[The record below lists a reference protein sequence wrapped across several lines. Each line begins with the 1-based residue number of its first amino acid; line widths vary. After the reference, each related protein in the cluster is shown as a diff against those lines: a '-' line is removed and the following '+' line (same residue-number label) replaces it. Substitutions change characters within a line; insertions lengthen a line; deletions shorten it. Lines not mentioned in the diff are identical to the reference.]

1 MSRKSSVSEETQ
13 KGPQPLSP
21 TPSGRLLNASTLCS
35 HHVKAWNLLVHI
47 FRVDGQNNRITDRSI
62 SQLRYYHSII
72 FGYCYD
78 HSRYFRSKLQPRWW
92 WPRPSFSSLGLSPSS
107 LLKARLLLRFYLIL
121 TKIILDFCPNQTENL
136 LNSQV
141 TQEV

>member
-1 MSRKSSVSEETQ
+1 MGKLSRKSSVSEETQ

-35 HHVKAWNLLVHI
+35 HHFKAWNLLVHI

-78 HSRYFRSKLQPRWW
+78 HSRYFRSKLQATTTMMMT
-92 WPRPSFSSLGLSPSS
+92 
-107 LLKARLLLRFYLIL
+107 KAFLLLVGAVAIFSIEGKTSFPLLFDFNEDHFRFL
-121 TKIILDFCPNQTENL
+121 
-136 LNSQV
+136 S
-141 TQEV
+141 